1 MQELNME
8 NLNKVVI
15 KVNAFAIEYMELPYD
30 KVNKRT
36 LMCKDT
42 VDFSEILNAQLNKDN
57 QKFSFNLEINEPD
70 NKNEWPLKYTCT
82 YSFTENEMVDH
93 ETTCQSITDQL
104 SNKGGVEIK
113 KEIIIMCK
121 NLSLINDKFL

>member
-8 NLNKVVI
+8 NLNKVII

-30 KVNKRT
+30 KVDERT
-36 LMCKDT
+36 LTCKDT
-42 VDFSEILNAQLNKDN
+42 ADFSDILNTQLNKDN

-70 NKNEWPLKYTCT
+70 SKNEWPLKYTCT

-93 ETTCQSITDQL
+93 ETTC
-104 SNKGGVEIK
+104 
-113 KEIIIMCK
+113 
-121 NLSLINDKFL
+121 